1 MTSSVADRAAALIL
15 ISYDL
20 FSLLIHSLQLRSD
33 SFNTAYATTAPG
45 YQTAALKQEKVDGAS
60 TLRVPNPQAFDHSL
74 PSPTDSY
81 RTNGSPFGST
91 SSLSGGKRGEA
102 EVSKSEATPT
112 LNDSTTLLCD
122 FLRGSSV
129 ADTPVSSPSSDE
141 ESATSDKGGFVDI
154 KPSLKNKIPEEVKLP
169 QSERNSCIAMC
180 MI

>member
-1 MTSSVADRAAALIL
+1 MQTESAPLTVYLTIC
-15 ISYDL
+15 
-20 FSLLIHSLQLRSD
+20 SLPLLTLQLRSD
-33 SFNTAYATTAPG
+33 SFNTACATTAPI
-45 YQTAALKQEKVDGAS
+45 YRTAALKQEKEDGTS
-60 TLRVPNPQAFDHSL
+60 TLRVPNPHAFDHSL

-91 SSLSGGKRGEA
+91 SSLSGGKRGET

-169 QSERNSCIAMC
+169 QSELNSIVYCTI
-180 MI
+180 

>member
-1 MTSSVADRAAALIL
+1 M
-15 ISYDL
+15 
-20 FSLLIHSLQLRSD
+20 
-33 SFNTAYATTAPG
+33 
-45 YQTAALKQEKVDGAS
+45 KQESQDGIS

-81 RTNGSPFGST
+81 KTNGSPFGST
-91 SSLSGGKRGEA
+91 SSLSGGKRGETG

-141 ESATSDKGGFVDI
+141 ESAISDKGGFVDI
-154 KPSLKNKIPEEVKLP
+154 KPSLKTKIPEEVKLP
-169 QSERNSCIAMC
+169 QSELNSFAHAALPWYVENDVPIGREERER
-180 MI
+180 